1 MNQNKVFLK
10 VNRKYFG
17 GWTDVSISA
26 GIERLARDFNVTIT
40 RQWPSSGDNSET
52 NIDVK
57 NGDLVEVF
65 IDDDVVLT
73 GYVEALPIRYDAGAL
88 SMGIIGRSK
97 TADCVDCSAVP
108 KQYNGSSTVQV
119 IQDLVKPFKLN
130 VNNQGNDAGSLSVQA
145 DQGDTVFDVI
155 SKIMGMQQI
164 VVFDDEHGQVVIG
177 DIGSDEAKTALVL
190 GANILSADT
199 EKSIKDRYS
208 DYFVSGQS
216 VSDDQNFGEATLAS
230 IKSSSKD
237 DGILRYRPLIIKQSG
252 DSNNG
257 TCQERCEME
266 KTLRAS
272 KTREVTYTVQ
282 GWRQGD
288 GTLWKPN
295 QMVVVDDPLLGYDN
309 EKLVIAEVKYSLSR
323 RGTLC
328 ELKVGPIEAYLPD
341 KKKIQKKGG
350 KGEKSSTGEVF

>member
-1 MNQNKVFLK
+1 MNNVNLK

-17 GWTDVSISA
+17 GWTDISISA

-40 RQWPSSGDNSET
+40 RQWPSSGDDSET
-52 NIDVK
+52 KIAVK

-73 GYVEALPIRYDAGAL
+73 GYIEALPIRYDASSI
-88 SMGIIGRSK
+88 SMGIVGRSK

-108 KQYNGSSTVQV
+108 KQYSGSSTIQV

-130 VNNQGNDAGSLSVQA
+130 VINQGNDAGSLSIQA

-164 VVFDDEHGQVVIG
+164 VVFDDERGQVVIG

-190 GANILSADT
+190 GKNILSADT
-199 EKSIKDRYS
+199 EKSIQDRYS

-216 VSDDQNFGEATLAS
+216 VGDDDNFGQATLAAIRS
-230 IKSSSKD
+230 TSKD
-237 DGILRYRPLIIKQSG
+237 EAILRYRPLIIKQSG
-252 DSNNG
+252 DSNNS

-266 KTLRAS
+266 KVLRAG

-295 QMVVVDDPLLGYDN
+295 QMVVVDDPLLGYDK
-309 EKLVIAEVKYSLSR
+309 EKLVIAEVEYTLSE

-328 ELKVGPIEAYLPD
+328 ELRVGPIEAYFPD
-341 KKKIQKKGG
+341 KKKTKKKKAKG
-350 KGEKSSTGEVF
+350 KSNTSEVF

>member
-1 MNQNKVFLK
+1 MNQNNVFLK

-40 RQWPSSGDNSET
+40 RQWPSSCGDSET
-52 NIDVK
+52 KIDVK
-57 NGDLVEVF
+57 NGDLVEVY

-73 GYVEALPIRYDAGAL
+73 GYIEALPIRYDAGSL
-88 SMGIIGRSK
+88 SMGIVGRSK

-108 KQYNGSSTVQV
+108 KQYSDSSTIQV

-130 VNNQGNDAGSLSVQA
+130 VINQGSDAGSVSIQA

-164 VVFDDEHGQVVIG
+164 VVFDDEQGQVVIG
-177 DIGSDEAKTALVL
+177 DIGSDEAKTALIL
-190 GANILSADT
+190 GANIVSADT

-216 VSDDQNFGEATLAS
+216 VGDDENFGEATLAS
-230 IKSSSKD
+230 VRSTSKD
-237 DGILRYRPLIIKQSG
+237 EAIRRYRPLIIKQSG

-257 TCQERCEME
+257 TCHERCEME
-266 KTLRAS
+266 KVLRAS
-272 KTREVTYTVQ
+272 KTREVTYMVQ

-295 QMVVVDDPLLGYDN
+295 QMVVVNDPLLGYDN
-309 EKLVIAEVKYSLSR
+309 EKLVIAEVKYSLSS

-328 ELKVGPIEAYLPD
+328 ELKVGPVEAYLPD
-341 KKKIQKKGG
+341 KKKTKKRKG
-350 KGEKSSTGEVF
+350 KQSDGEVF

>member
-1 MNQNKVFLK
+1 MNNVLLK
-10 VNRKYFG
+10 VNGKYFG
-17 GWTDVSISA
+17 GWTEISISA

-40 RQWPSSGDNSET
+40 RQWPSSGENLET
-52 NIDVK
+52 KIAVK

-73 GYVEALPIRYDAGAL
+73 GYIESLPIRYDAGSL
-88 SMGIIGRSK
+88 SMGIVGRSK

-108 KQYNGSSTVQV
+108 KQYSNSSTLQV
-119 IQDLVKPFKLN
+119 IQDLVEPFKLN
-130 VNNQGNDAGSLSVQA
+130 VFNQSTDAGSLSIQA

-155 SKIMGMQQI
+155 SKIMGMNQI
-164 VVFDDEHGQVVIG
+164 IVFDDEQGQLVIG

-190 GANILSADT
+190 GANILSGDA

-216 VSDDQNFGEATLAS
+216 IGDDKNFGKATLS
-230 IKSSSKD
+230 SVSSSSKD
-237 DGILRYRPLIIKQSG
+237 EEIIRYRPLIIKQSG

-272 KTREVTYTVQ
+272 KTREATYTIQ

-288 GTLWKPN
+288 GSLWKPN
-295 QMVVVDDPLLGYDN
+295 QIVVVDDPLLGFDS
-309 EKLVIAEVKYSLSR
+309 EKLVIAEVKYSLSS

-328 ELKVGPIEAYLPD
+328 ELKVGPVEAYLPE
-341 KKKIQKKGG
+341 KKKKN
-350 KGEKSSTGEVF
+350 S